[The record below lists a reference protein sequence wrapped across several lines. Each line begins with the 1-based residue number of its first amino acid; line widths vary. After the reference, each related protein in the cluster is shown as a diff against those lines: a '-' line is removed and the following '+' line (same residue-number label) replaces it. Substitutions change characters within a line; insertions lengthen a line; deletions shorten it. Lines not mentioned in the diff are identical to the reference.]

1 MKSISVM
8 LCGCLGASAC
18 QMLSHTHTHQ
28 TSTTFSQQ
36 SKQYKHLKSVILSN
50 ISHIKQYQSD
60 LLLTSPLCHN
70 IHPILH
76 LLVAWHNWPRTEL
89 TLTHARLEGEVIE
102 HDHPI
107 WSWNISVKTN
117 LGTRLTKRWCHRV
130 QCIHD
135 HPEWPRNISAK
146 TDLDTCLTR
155 RWNHWA
161 QCIHAHLYF

>member
-1 MKSISVM
+1 MALEWKVFLLCSVGVWVHQ
-8 LCGCLGASAC
+8 LAKC
-18 QMLSHTHTHQ
+18 SHIHTHQ

-107 WSWNISVKTN
+107 WPWNISVKTN
-117 LGTRLTKRWCHRV
+117 LGTRLTKRWSHRA
-130 QCIHD
+130 
-135 HPEWPRNISAK
+135 WPPHMTIKYISQ
-146 TDLDTCLTR
+146 
-155 RWNHWA
+155 N
-161 QCIHAHLYF
+161 